1 MRNGLIWFFI
11 AGMWSV
17 AGFSQ
22 ETWIFHHGNDLVRCE
37 VGQGNVRYV
46 VGLMKITATGKD
58 LTLTLRKEKMPTF
71 RAEEGRFFAIR
82 YRISGN
88 GTQGGLFFTHEE
100 WKTLSDKSYSPFPVV
115 ADGQWHDQIV
125 DMAAFP
131 HQNWK
136 GNIHQIR
143 LDPVNPS
150 VPGTVVQI
158 SRLGFFPTREAGE
171 EFLKKA
177 DDTPDFT
184 QDSELDAPAQRVFI
198 PGGTLREDFREADFL
213 LENTEYEGRP
223 EENVVV
229 FFDGEKEEI
238 VAESEVNRCGFVRF
252 VARRPGKYALKNR
265 PQTFSDVE
273 GHPQEKAIRF
283 VASRGLMNPVE
294 KGIFAP
300 DRKDSPEET
309 LTRAQKAE
317 KIMHEIQETL
327 GCRIHSPFPPEYF
340 TRERLRIGAW
350 GNFSPRYFNEEAIQA
365 LADCGFDWLL
375 AMSSISSI
383 PLRED
388 LLRYADQH
396 GVEVYL
402 HDGAIRNHS
411 ILAEY
416 CEHPSFGGHYLYDE
430 PGTTQ
435 FEDLGKIASTYREK
449 TGKVPFV
456 NLLPMYANAAQF
468 RFGASAAAIEY
479 YDSDPEIFRK
489 YCEEFCRKFDVHYIC
504 TDIYPL
510 NWSQGRKTTYKDYAE
525 SIHVIARVARE
536 QGRDF
541 WCFIQTFGWTPSK
554 RTPNE
559 AEFRWQCYTLLSF
572 GCKGI
577 LCWTY
582 GTGNPEFP
590 SLVDEKNQK
599 TKAWY
604 DARTVFQE
612 LRKLSDVYMQYRNLG
627 AFAHRGENV
636 PYLRISQPYTQFE
649 VLEAIDCEEPLLC
662 GCFEKKE
669 GTGKALTLVNM
680 TELQDE
686 KEISVR
692 LKLRGQKVVAWFGG
706 VAQELTA
713 DADGFYPLTLK
724 TGEGVFLTV
733 E

>member
-1 MRNGLIWFFI
+1 MRNGLGLFFI
-11 AGMWSV
+11 CGMWAL
-17 AGFSQ
+17 AGYSQ
-22 ETWIFHHGNDLVRCE
+22 EAWIFNHGNDAIRCD
-37 VGQGNVRYV
+37 VGQGDLRSWA
-46 VGLMKITATGKD
+46 GLTKITATGND
-58 LTLTLRKEKMPTF
+58 LTVTLRKRKEPPF
-71 RAEEGRFFAIR
+71 LAQEGRFFAIR
-82 YRISGN
+82 YRISGE
-88 GTQGGLFFTHEE
+88 GKYGGLFFTHEE

-115 ADGQWHDQIV
+115 ADGLWHDHIL
-125 DMAAFP
+125 DMESFS

-158 SRLGFFPTREAGE
+158 SRLGFFPTHESAE
-171 EFLKKA
+171 DFLKKA
-177 DDTPDFT
+177 DDRPDFT
-184 QDSELDAPAQRVFI
+184 QNSVLEAPMQSVFI
-198 PGGTLREDFREADFL
+198 PGGTLREGFQEEDFL
-213 LENTEYEGRP
+213 LESTTWEGKP

-229 FFDGEKEEI
+229 FFDGEKEQI
-238 VAESEVNRCGFVRF
+238 VAESEVNRAGFVRF
-252 VARRPGKYALKNR
+252 VARRPGKYLLKNI
-265 PQTFSDVE
+265 PQTLTDIS

-283 VASRGLMNPVE
+283 VVSRGLMAPVE
-294 KGIFAP
+294 KDLFAP
-300 DRKDSPEET
+300 DAKETLEKT

-317 KIMHEIQETL
+317 EIMLGIQETL
-327 GCRIHSPFPPEYF
+327 GCRIQSPFPPEYF
-340 TRERLRIGAW
+340 TRERLRVGAW
-350 GNFSPRYFNEEAIQA
+350 GNLSAENFSEETVKA
-365 LADCGFDWLL
+365 LAECGFDWLL
-375 AMSSISSI
+375 AMSSVSGGSM
-383 PLRED
+383 REK
-388 LLRYADQH
+388 LLRYADQY
-396 GVEVYL
+396 GIELYL
-402 HDGAIRNHS
+402 HDGAIRNPLK
-411 ILAEY
+411 IAEY
-416 CEHPSFGGHYLYDE
+416 AEHPSFGGHFLSDE

-435 FEDLGKIASTYREK
+435 LESLAEVAHAYQEK
-449 TGKVPFV
+449 TGKMPFI

-489 YCEEFCRKFDVHYIC
+489 YCEEFCRKVNVPYLC

-510 NWSQGRKTTYKDYAE
+510 NWNHGRKTTYKDYVE
-525 SIHVIARVARE
+525 SIHVIAKVARE

-541 WCFIQTFGWTPSK
+541 WCFIQTFGWIPSK

-582 GTGNPEFP
+582 GTDNPEFP

-604 DARTVFQE
+604 DAQTVFLE

-627 AFAHRGENV
+627 AFAHREETV
-636 PYLRISQPYTQFE
+636 PYLRISQPYTDWD

-662 GCFEKKE
+662 GCFEKKN
-669 GTGKALTLVNM
+669 GAGKGLTLVNM

-692 LKLRGQKVVAWFGG
+692 LKLRGQNVTAWFGG
-706 VAQELTA
+706 MPHELVR
-713 DADGFYPLTLK
+713 DAEGFYPLTLK